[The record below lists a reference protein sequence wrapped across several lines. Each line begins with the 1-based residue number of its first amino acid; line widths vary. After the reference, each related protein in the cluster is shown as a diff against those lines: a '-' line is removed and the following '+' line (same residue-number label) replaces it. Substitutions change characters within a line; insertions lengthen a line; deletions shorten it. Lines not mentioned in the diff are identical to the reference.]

1 MSFVLYKVLKKHKMT
16 TISMKIKEAM
26 ANMPDTYNTKK
37 EIDDYYKE
45 AMKKA
50 AENSK
55 TKKGAKPSDDTDKPK
70 KELNGYQ
77 LFMKEHIKT
86 VKEENPSLTG
96 PEVFSKIAELW
107 KKKKEEAG
115 AAVADVPTVVA
126 AAVPTVVE
134 VVVKEEDAKADAKAD
149 ADDETVAKTE
159 VKKKK
164 AK

>member
-1 MSFVLYKVLKKHKMT
+1 MT

-37 EIDDYYKE
+37 EIDDYYKD

-55 TKKGAKPSDDTDKPK
+55 AKKVVKTGDNTDKPK

-77 LFMKEHIKT
+77 LFMKEHIKI

-115 AAVADVPTVVA
+115 AAGTGTSETSVVDATVP
-126 AAVPTVVE
+126 VVE
-134 VVVKEEDAKADAKAD
+134 VVVKADDVKADVKATD
-149 ADDETVAKTE
+149 EETVAKTE

>member
-1 MSFVLYKVLKKHKMT
+1 MT
-16 TISMKIKEAM
+16 TIAMKIKELM
-26 ANMPDTYNTKK
+26 ANMPDTLNTKK

-50 AENSK
+50 VVSK
-55 TKKGAKPSDDTDKPK
+55 SNKKDASDADKPK

-77 LFMKEHIKT
+77 LFMKEKIKV

-107 KKKKEEAG
+107 KKQKEDVASGTSG
-115 AAVADVPTVVA
+115 AATSVPVVAEAVAVAEVAVAPVETVVK
-126 AAVPTVVE
+126 VE
-134 VVVKEEDAKADAKAD
+134 DEKA
-149 ADDETVAKTE
+149 E

-164 AK
+164 K